1 MEINGICTREQQ
13 KEIAQRIEEFIDFEI
28 LDSPAN
34 FARTVGID
42 PSGLY
47 KMLNGKMKITIA
59 TLKKTLE
66 QKGITVFA
74 TIDHQA
80 AAKAVGEE
88 LSPITLLIVGNP
100 KVGTALMQEEPFM
113 GIELPLKIVVYEQ
126 DKKVWVG
133 YKPIAPIVK
142 EYHLEK
148 SKGIAEKIDTTMQQL
163 IRLSIGN

>member
-1 MEINGICTREQQ
+1 MKFLFSLLLFPLLAVAQPKYGGPITHIAFLSSYSSEQ
-13 KEIAQRIEEFIDFEI
+13 
-28 LDSPAN
+28 
-34 FARTVGID
+34 
-42 PSGLY
+42 
-47 KMLNGKMKITIA
+47 TIA

-133 YKPIAPIVK
+133 YKRIAPIVK

>member
-1 MEINGICTREQQ
+1 MKFLFSLLLFPLLAMAQPKYGGPITHIALLSSYSSEQ
-13 KEIAQRIEEFIDFEI
+13 
-28 LDSPAN
+28 
-34 FARTVGID
+34 
-42 PSGLY
+42 
-47 KMLNGKMKITIA
+47 TIA